1 MCRLALAARRR
12 VAFDVLE
19 KYGLASAAIERG
31 APLRSITYIYH
42 FDRPTYHPA
51 YRIQFDGR
59 TADDIIYD
67 DRFEVIA
74 PLDLACA

>member
-1 MCRLALAARRR
+1 MGRT
-12 VAFDVLE
+12 
-19 KYGLASAAIERG
+19 GT
-31 APLRSITYIYH
+31 ITYIYH